1 MAQNFARKEYI
12 QQFMTEFALKP
23 QIASCYWEKIAD
35 VIIDDVVKDINEC
48 ADPQDWDEDDVRL
61 AVGRVILE
69 RLGIEQ

>member
-1 MAQNFARKEYI
+1 MAQDFARKEYI
-12 QQFMTEFALKP
+12 QQFMTEFEEKP
-23 QIASCYWEKIAD
+23 QIAKCYWEKIAD
-35 VIIDDVVKDINEC
+35 VIIDDVVKDVNEC